1 MERFYLKS
9 LEHGTIGRQ
18 LEKNI
23 VYSRHSLESSQFQ
36 TYSRLHAAQYC
47 AKETDHAQ
55 VFNNIDCF
63 NGQLLQDCRHRKQY
77 RAAETKHIADEL
89 ILS

>member
-1 MERFYLKS
+1 MELS
-9 LEHGTIGRQ
+9 IS
-18 LEKNI
+18 I
-23 VYSRHSLESSQFQ
+23 M

-47 AKETDHAQ
+47 TEETDHAQ

-63 NGQLLQDCRHRKQY
+63 NGQLLQNRRHRKQY

-89 ILS
+89 ILSWYNK